1 MLLLAD
7 LVVLIHALFIVFVV
21 AGGLLAW
28 RWPRIAWLHLP
39 AAAWGAGIEL
49 FGGICPLTP
58 LENWLR
64 IAAGEAGYAGGFIG
78 RYLLPVIY
86 PADLGRELQLMLG
99 IGVLVVNA
107 AIYGALLL
115 RHRRRQER

>member
-1 MLLLAD
+1 MRLLAD
-7 LVVLIHALFIVFVV
+7 LVVLLHALFIVFVV
-21 AGGLLAW
+21 AGGLLVW

-58 LENWLR
+58 LENQLR

-86 PADLGRELQLMLG
+86 PEDLGRELQLLLG
-99 IGVLVVNA
+99 IGVLLVNTV
-107 AIYGALLL
+107 IYGALL
-115 RHRRRQER
+115 RRRRRQRH